1 MSLTFIADFLLYIG
15 PLILPLW
22 VAGLVSLL
30 RDQRLRPMG
39 VLTVV
44 VILLLL
50 PEGKAYYPAPTIPL
64 VLAAGCVAVGRI
76 VSTTRRRRV
85 TGLVVAGGVIQM
97 AVLLPVILPVVP
109 TSSLHTFN
117 LDKLRQDFADTVGW
131 PDLASQVAAVYNGLP
146 VSQRATTSILASN
159 YGEAGA
165 VDIYGGSEHLPQ
177 AISPHL
183 TFWYWKPA
191 NLDATTL
198 VTVGFNP
205 SDIAFLCGTVTRAG
219 TVVMPNSVIN
229 QEAGTPILICAH
241 LRESINAAWPS
252 LRSFS

>member
-1 MSLTFIADFLLYIG
+1 
-15 PLILPLW
+15 
-22 VAGLVSLL
+22 
-30 RDQRLRPMG
+30 MG

-44 VILLLL
+44 AILLLL

-64 VLAAGCVAVGRI
+64 RARGGMHCRRQDRVAHAPASRHRPRGRGQA
-76 VSTTRRRRV
+76 SSNWWCCCRC
-85 TGLVVAGGVIQM
+85 
-97 AVLLPVILPVVP
+97 ILPVVP

-131 PDLASQVAAVYNGLP
+131 PDLASQVAAVYNALAGIAAGDDQRSSRTTTAKP
-146 VSQRATTSILASN
+146 VPI
-159 YGEAGA
+159 
-165 VDIYGGSEHLPQ
+165 DIYGGREHLPQ
-177 AISPHL
+177 AISAHL

-205 SDIAFLCGTVTRAG
+205 SDIAFFCGTVTRAG
-219 TVVMPNSVIN
+219 TVVMPDSVIN